1 MATLTRLRSPEATE
15 NETVMDMHVP
25 SPFPREILEEE
36 RARDARLE
44 QEEEVDEDPFADQ
57 PNLSEN
63 MAIATELKVEV
74 DDSHA
79 RSSEEALVVSKRI
92 PLVDYNELSYRIG

>member
-1 MATLTRLRSPEATE
+1 MATLTRLRSQEATE

-44 QEEEVDEDPFADQ
+44 QEEVDEDPFADQ

-63 MAIATELKVEV
+63 LEIATELTVEV

-79 RSSEEALVVSKRI
+79 RSSEEALVVSRRI

>member
-36 RARDARLE
+36 RARDAHPE
-44 QEEEVDEDPFADQ
+44 HEEVAEDPFADQ

-63 MAIATELKVEV
+63 EANATELTVEV

-79 RSSEEALVVSKRI
+79 RSSEEALVVSR
-92 PLVDYNELSYRIG
+92 

>member
-44 QEEEVDEDPFADQ
+44 QEEADEDPFADQ
-57 PNLSEN
+57 PNISEN

-79 RSSEEALVVSKRI
+79 RSSEEALVVSRRI
-92 PLVDYNELSYRIG
+92 PLVDCNELSYRIG